1 MNPVKE
7 LMVMVLLMYSY
18 IGTLDWLILGY
29 KFPEPM
35 AQVIMSLSYL
45 GGVISFWGY
54 CKECKNEHK

>member
-1 MNPVKE
+1 
-7 LMVMVLLMYSY
+7 MYSY